1 MGNLGVPE
9 LLIILLL
16 ILVFFG
22 AKKIPEM
29 AQGLGK
35 GIREFKKAT
44 REIEDNISGTQ
55 SAVAATDAAATKTTC
70 VFCKSEIPKGSRFC
84 PTCGKSLEPVTCAKC
99 KTVNAAGTKFC
110 SECGEKLV

>member
-9 LLIILLL
+9 ILIILLL
-16 ILVFFG
+16 LLVFFG

-44 REIEDNISGTQ
+44 REIENDVNK
-55 SAVAATDAAATKTTC
+55 AVTAPDDTALAKSTC
-70 VFCKSEIPKGSRFC
+70 YYCKAEIQRGAKFC
-84 PTCGKSLEPVTCAKC
+84 PSCGKSLESPTCPKC
-99 KTVNAAGTKFC
+99 RTVNPLGTKFC
-110 SECGEKLV
+110 GSCGEKLEA

>member
-16 ILVFFG
+16 LLVFFG

-44 REIEDNISGTQ
+44 REIENDQNGAQT
-55 SAVAATDAAATKTTC
+55 ATAAADVQSKTMTC
-70 VFCKSEIPKGSRFC
+70 VYCRSEVPKNSRFC
-84 PTCGKSLEPVTCAKC
+84 HSCGKSLEAVTCAKC
-99 KTVNAAGTKFC
+99 KTVNVAGTKFC